1 MGSRQNI
8 VKHITYFSDFKM
20 LDVRTP
26 IVWNKPK
33 SKIYNYNQE
42 ITGCYY
48 KPMLD
53 YVDSKERQGIFF
65 EKPSEKIHLPEA
77 AELALTDHTKI
88 SRTCG
93 SGELKNALIKGYSQ
107 MAKESHLMTGCSGS
121 RLFHQIHAP
130 HVFHSLDHN
139 QTSLLSIYQ
148 VGGGFF
154 KRNKPLEYARE
165 LAMLEKS
172 SPAFASNEK
181 FYQKN
186 TMNDQYEGFLVH
198 RDPQKM
204 METV

>member
-107 MAKESHLMTGCSGS
+107 MAKESHLMTGCTGS
-121 RLFHQIHAP
+121 RLFHQIHAA

-148 VGGGFF
+148 VGVVSLKEINLWSTLGSL
-154 KRNKPLEYARE
+154 PCW
-165 LAMLEKS
+165 
-172 SPAFASNEK
+172 
-181 FYQKN
+181 KN
-186 TMNDQYEGFLVH
+186 PH
-198 RDPQKM
+198 RPS
-204 METV
+204 